1 MDDVFGYGWPTQMK
15 SGKVPSCVPDFQ
27 NLDFGKFI
35 YAFDIHIFPDVQCSV
50 TIYFLIFS
58 VDLYIF
64 FSCNFICVPPCF
76 PKFNLHFSVLWQ
88 GQQKEGQQP
97 SETNFVLPME
107 PGTLHTFRC
116 PCPQTKPMAESCQ
129 PHLSRRRAFRRV
141 LNCLVAYR
149 GVVKFPPYVRP
160 NTPKKPTNTHVESQ
174 GHRAGAIAISNFNQ
188 KTAGWR
194 IQTPSVADAVSDG
207 GAQGKRLGIQILR
220 RGQMIFWAVRFELWL
235 EFGVS

>member
-50 TIYFLIFS
+50 IIYFLIFS

-129 PHLSRRRAFRRV
+129 PHLSRRRAFRIVWSHIAAQSNFRRTYGQT
-141 LNCLVAYR
+141 LPKIPRTLTWKAR
-149 GVVKFPPYVRP
+149 GTEPGQLQSPISI
-160 NTPKKPTNTHVESQ
+160 KKPPGGGFKRPQLQMQFQMVV
-174 GHRAGAIAISNFNQ
+174 HREKDQVFRS
-188 KTAGWR
+188 
-194 IQTPSVADAVSDG
+194 
-207 GAQGKRLGIQILR
+207 
-220 RGQMIFWAVRFELWL
+220 
-235 EFGVS
+235 